1 MELQEVCESLLDNA
15 DMSIDFGAYPKVTLD
30 ILVQGTVNDKFW
42 KVVFECGQVVHMDA
56 EFDDDSSN
64 SDLFMVLEASVN
76 ETIKGKVTPAVQ
88 HRMDGLSDE
97 DPVWIVHLY
106 GSMSLTIV
114 TTKFNWQLI
123 ELSEKEYEAA
133 YA

>member
-1 MELQEVCESLLDNA
+1 MNLQEVCESLLDNA
-15 DMSIDFGAYPKVTLD
+15 DMSIDLTGFPKVTLD

-56 EFDDDSSN
+56 EFDDDSTSN
-64 SDLFMVLEASVN
+64 DLFMVLEARVN
-76 ETIKGKVTPAVQ
+76 ETIKKNVTPAVQ
-88 HRMDGLSDE
+88 HRMDNLQDN
-97 DPVWIVHLY
+97 DLAWKIHLY
-106 GSMSLTIV
+106 GDMSLTLV
-114 TTKFNWQLI
+114 TTEFSWQLI